1 MNTNQKTAVVTGSG
15 SGIGLAVAEAFV
27 REGFNVVLNGRNKDK
42 LVNAATQIG
51 SPDQLSII
59 TGDITNPEAADQI
72 VNKAVERFGQIDIL
86 VNNAGTFSTKP
97 FTEYTIEELDTFL
110 GYLRGTFVLT
120 QSAVRQMQKQ
130 GNGGSIVN
138 IGTVLASNGVHGLPS
153 SAPIAS
159 KGGVMALTKNLSVE
173 LAADNIRINAV
184 APGVVP
190 TPLYGELSDEQ
201 LNALNDMQP
210 LGRYGKTK
218 DIADAV
224 LYLAKATWITGV
236 ILPVDGGV
244 DAGGDGAYHGT
255 KKESIDTK

>member
-1 MNTNQKTAVVTGSG
+1 MNTNQKTAVVTGSS
-15 SGIGLAVAEAFV
+15 SGIGLAVAEGFV

-42 LVNAATQIG
+42 LDNAAAQIG

-59 TGDITNPEAADQI
+59 TGDVTNPEAADQI

-86 VNNAGTFSTKP
+86 VNNAGTFSSKP

-244 DAGGDGAYHGT
+244 DAGGDGAYHGM

>member
-1 MNTNQKTAVVTGSG
+1 MNTNQKTAVVTGSS
-15 SGIGLAVAEAFV
+15 SGIGLAVAEGFV

-42 LVNAATQIG
+42 LDNAAAQIG

-59 TGDITNPEAADQI
+59 TGDVTNPEAADQI

-244 DAGGDGAYHGT
+244 DAGGDGAYHGM